1 MIKCLPVPLFQRRIS
16 LVATEMPSDVQKLIG
31 QDSSQPCRE
40 LARCRATKL
49 AHRGVSFQQ
58 LSAGLPPAPA
68 YDLIYRHG
76 LDVDASGDGLAMGST
91 TGALWSSRNGGD
103 TWSVLSVHLP
113 PIYCVRFGA

>member
-1 MIKCLPVPLFQRRIS
+1 MHPSRADTAWFVPAVKDEMRVPVDGR
-16 LVATEMPSDVQKLIG
+16 LVV
-31 QDSSQPCRE
+31 
-40 LARCRATKL
+40 ARTTDG
-49 AHRGVSFQQ
+49 GVSFQQ

-91 TGALWSSRNGGD
+91 TGALWSSQNGGN
-103 TWSVLSVHLP
+103 TWSLLSVHLP